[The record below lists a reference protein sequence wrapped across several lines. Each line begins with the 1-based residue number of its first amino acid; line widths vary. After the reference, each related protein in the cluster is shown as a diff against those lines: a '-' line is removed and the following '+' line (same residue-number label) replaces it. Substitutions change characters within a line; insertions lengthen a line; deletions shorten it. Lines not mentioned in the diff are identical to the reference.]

1 MRENGS
7 DSTLPRSTRFSL
19 ILQIETHATTTNIMR
34 NVNFITNG
42 FGAPLQRAYHPDV
55 LSSIRQALPGAPDSV
70 IKAALATFDKFGPA
84 GFQRTAN
91 FILAF
96 RRAGNSLLSL
106 YPNLLS
112 QPISGAKLKSLFN
125 AMLNTAATVGLT
137 PLSSIFIQ
145 AYREVLQEIDDRNP
159 DALRTWQKV
168 KETLPRWL
176 NDYPSMQSLA
186 GKF

>member
-1 MRENGS
+1 
-7 DSTLPRSTRFSL
+7 
-19 ILQIETHATTTNIMR
+19 MR
-34 NVNFITNG
+34 NVEYITNG
-42 FGAPLQRAYHPDV
+42 FGAPPQRAYAPDV

-91 FILAF
+91 FIRAF
-96 RRAGNSLLSL
+96 QRSDDSLLSL

-112 QPISGAKLKSLFN
+112 QPISGARLKSLFN
-125 AMLNTAATVGLT
+125 GMLNTAASRAGLT

-145 AYREVLQEIDDRNP
+145 AYREVLQEIDDKDPN
-159 DALRTWQKV
+159 AVTTWQRV
-168 KETLPRWL
+168 KRTIPSWL
-176 NDYPSMQSLA
+176 NDWNSMQSLA